1 MRQWQTLLGSDEEK
15 PPTILGNSETRGIEN
30 TVGQQHFVATL
41 LERFYEFVE
50 KLPVPPDGQSLYVLE
65 DEVVGIQFSGQ
76 ADELQQ
82 EAIAG
87 IVQRSLPHEREAL
100 AGSAAKY
107 HVDTCIA
114 ESRSF
119 ADIAACQYRCI
130 STNGCAFGEV
140 EFMDGAVD
148 GVDLYRGTDIEP
160 GLFEPERQTASP
172 RKEVD
177 AYGPSSTVLSPQETH
192 RCSLPIFADSSTRTA
207 R

>member
-100 AGSAAKY
+100 AGSAAEY
-107 HVDTCIA
+107 HVDTRVA
-114 ESRSF
+114 ESCRLTD
-119 ADIAACQYRCI
+119 AGACQCRCV
-130 STNGCAFGEV
+130 SANGHALGKV

-148 GVDLYRGTDIEP
+148 GIDLHRGTDIEP

-192 RCSLPIFADSSTRTA
+192 RCALPTFAGFSIRIA